1 MLLNFGISCPC
12 QLEGGQLEWILEFR
26 TLNNEDLTFK
36 TQENEN
42 SKWQVEFRNNQKLK
56 LDYHVITRLTIEWKR
71 NLDFRLQTLKF
82 E

>member
-12 QLEGGQLEWILEFR
+12 QLEGGQLEWILEFK

-42 SKWQVEFRNNQKLK
+42 SK
-56 LDYHVITRLTIEWKR
+56 
-71 NLDFRLQTLKF
+71 
-82 E
+82 